1 MKLGMK
7 EYQRLAQRTSP
18 DDGHDR
24 IDNAIL
30 GMIGETGEIVDI
42 YKKWMYQSVENTAL
56 PGDKLADE
64 LGDVLWYMAELAAG
78 MDMDL
83 IDIIGEDFVLIDDK
97 IKRKPA
103 KRTSLRNAIVG
114 LSGRANALN
123 REIARSGFRAVN
135 GHLRR
140 MMLTMAH
147 LAQKAGYT
155 LEEVAMKNIDKL
167 KKRYPDGFDA
177 RKSMERYE

>member
-42 YKKWMYQSVENTAL
+42 YKKWMYQSVAYTAL

-78 MDMDL
+78 MHMDL
-83 IDIIGEDFVLIDDK
+83 IDIIGEDFVLIDDR
-97 IKRKPA
+97 IRRKPA

-123 REIARSGFRAVN
+123 REIARSGLRAVN

-147 LAQKAGYT
+147 LAQKAGCT
-155 LEEVAMKNIDKL
+155 LEEVAVKNIDKL